1 MSIIKRGWRAFLL
14 IFLLLA
20 VISLSQNIVNLINR
34 GLVLKREKTDLETLR
49 KEKQRLEAE
58 LNYMKTSGFLE
69 REARDNLGLVR
80 EGETVVILPSENGN
94 GRDKVQQGNNQ
105 GTSNWKQWWKLVWQ
119 GSELNR

>member
-20 VISLSQNIVNLINR
+20 VISLSQNIINLINR
-34 GLVLKREKTDLETLR
+34 GLVLEQEKIDLEALK

-58 LNYMKTSGFLE
+58 FEYMKTSGFLE

-80 EGETVVILPSENGN
+80 KGETVVILPSESED
-94 GRDKVQQGNNQ
+94 GRDGMQQGNNQ
-105 GTSNWKQWWKLVWQ
+105 GISNWKQWWQLFF
-119 GSELNR
+119 

>member
-20 VISLSQNIVNLINR
+20 VISLSQNIINLINR
-34 GLVLKREKTDLETLR
+34 GLVLEREKTDLEALR

-58 LNYMKTSGFLE
+58 LGYMKTNEFLE

-80 EGETVVILPSENGN
+80 EGETVVILPLESRD
-94 GRDKVQQGNNQ
+94 GRDGVQQGGNQ
-105 GTSNWKQWWKLVWQ
+105 EIPNWKQWWKLVWP
-119 GSELNR
+119 

>member
-34 GLVLKREKTDLETLR
+34 GLVLEQEKTDLEILK

-58 LNYMKTSGFLE
+58 LDYMKTSGFLE
-69 REARDNLGLVR
+69 KEARDNLGLVR
-80 EGETVVILPSENGN
+80 KGETVVILPPENGN
-94 GRDKVQQGNNQ
+94 GRDGIQQGDNQ
-105 GTSNWKQWWKLVWQ
+105 GISNWKQWWQLFF
-119 GSELNR
+119 